1 MVRNISN
8 KELPKLAKKLNQ
20 RMVEFYRQGKTDDSE
35 YKALQNALSQNPLA
49 RQDKNGMWKFPQGT
63 KQIDEALQKGDR
75 KLTKAVRDMKTALSD
90 YEWGLFK
97 DDKSK
102 ENAIR
107 RAANNALKYRETKA
121 WGKSVK
127 RELELAKKA
136 PTPEAQRKRFD
147 ILWNTWKSS
156 TGQSLQAHITGKTIV
171 EIKRR
176 FRMHM
181 QYFPGWSSL
190 TAKEQDEALSVLAE
204 SAIRGDFRGRQYHYE
219 NELVEVMQEAQK
231 QTSAQNTVQNGATV
245 QEANSMQLFH
255 EVMSDWLAM
264 DKTSK
269 SKYDDFRDYYN
280 RNITRYMRL

>member
-1 MVRNISN
+1 MIRNISN
-8 KELPKLAKKLNQ
+8 KEMPKVAKKLNQ
-20 RMVEFYRQGKTDDSE
+20 RMVEIYRQGRTDDPE

-49 RQDKNGMWKFPQGT
+49 RKDKNGMWKFPQGT

-75 KLTKAVRDMKTALSD
+75 KLTNSIRELKVYLSD
-90 YEWGLFK
+90 YEWSLYK

-107 RAANNALKYRETKA
+107 RAANEALKHRETKE

-127 RELELAKKA
+127 RELELVKKA
-136 PTPEAQRKRFD
+136 PTPDAQRKRFD
-147 ILWNTWKSS
+147 ILWKTWKTS
-156 TGQSLQAHITGKTIV
+156 TGQSQQAHISGKDIV

-176 FRMHM
+176 FRKHM
-181 QYFPGWSSL
+181 EYFPGWPNL
-190 TAKEQDEALSVLAE
+190 TEKEQKEALSVLAE

-219 NELVEVMQEAQK
+219 EELVEVMQEAQK

-255 EVMSDWLAM
+255 EVMVDWIAM
-264 DKTSK
+264 DNKSK
-269 SKYDDFRDYYN
+269 SIYKDFRDYYN

>member
-20 RMVEFYRQGKTDDSE
+20 RMVEFYRQGKTNDPE

-75 KLTKAVRDMKTALSD
+75 KLTKAVRELKTALSD

-107 RAANNALKYRETKA
+107 RAANNALKYRETKE

-147 ILWNTWKSS
+147 ILWNNWKSS
-156 TGQSLQAHITGKTIV
+156 TGQSQQAHITGKAIV

-269 SKYDDFRDYYN
+269 SKYNDFRDFYN
-280 RNITRYMRL
+280 SNITRYMRL

>member
-1 MVRNISN
+1 MARNISN
-8 KELPKLAKKLNQ
+8 KEIPKMAKKLNQ
-20 RMVEFYRQGKTDDSE
+20 RMVEFYRQGKTNDPE
-35 YKALQNALSQNPLA
+35 YKELQNALSQNPLA

-75 KLTKAVRDMKTALSD
+75 KLTKAVRELKTALSD

-127 RELELAKKA
+127 RELELVKKA

-156 TGQSLQAHITGKTIV
+156 TGQSQQAHITGKAIV

-219 NELVEVMQEAQK
+219 NELLEVMQEAQK

-245 QEANSMQLFH
+245 QEANTMQLFH
-255 EVMSDWLAM
+255 ELMSDWLAM

-269 SKYDDFRDYYN
+269 SKYTDFRDYYN
-280 RNITRYMRL
+280 RNITRYLRL